1 MTLRARRA
9 TTAIE
14 MADPKS
20 AASSANGEADAS
32 FESVLNRLEQ
42 VVLRLERG
50 DLSLDDSL
58 KAYEEGIGLVRR
70 AQGRLDGMEK
80 RLEELLADGRTAPL
94 ALPQDGEDGG

>member
-1 MTLRARRA
+1 
-9 TTAIE
+9 

-20 AASSANGEADAS
+20 ATPNAEADAS
-32 FESVLNRLEQ
+32 FEAMLARLEQ
-42 VVLRLERG
+42 AVARLERG

-58 KAYEEGIGLVRR
+58 KAYEEGIALVRR

-94 ALPQDGEDGG
+94 ARDDGEDD